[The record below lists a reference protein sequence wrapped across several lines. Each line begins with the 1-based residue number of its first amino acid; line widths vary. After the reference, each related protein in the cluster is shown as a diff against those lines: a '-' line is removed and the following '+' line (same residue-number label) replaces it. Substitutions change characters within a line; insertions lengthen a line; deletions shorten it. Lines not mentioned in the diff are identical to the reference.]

1 MRILDTDHV
10 SLLERKEP
18 LVVETFNR
26 FLPEETAITVIT
38 WEEQMRGRLNV
49 IRQAKTSEQRIIGYT
64 RLCSTINFL
73 SAFRVVNFD
82 QIADSYYQE
91 LRHQKIRIGTQDLL
105 IASVV
110 LSIGATLITRNQR
123 DFGKVPGL
131 ILEDWSIV

>member
-10 SLLERKEP
+10 SLLERKEL

-26 FLPEETAITVIT
+26 FLPEEIAITVIT

-49 IRQAKTSEQRIIGYT
+49 IRQANTSEQRIIAYT

-91 LRHQKIRIGTQDLL
+91 LRRQKIRIGTQDLL

-110 LSIGATLITRNQR
+110 LSLGATLITRNQR

-131 ILEDWSIV
+131 ILEDWSII